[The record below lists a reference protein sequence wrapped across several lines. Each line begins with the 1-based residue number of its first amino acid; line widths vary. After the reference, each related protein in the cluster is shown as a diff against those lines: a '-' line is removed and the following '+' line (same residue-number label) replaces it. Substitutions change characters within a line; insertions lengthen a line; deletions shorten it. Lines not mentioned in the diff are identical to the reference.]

1 MSMDI
6 SDFYQTF
13 FDEADELLADM
24 EQHLLV
30 LQPEA
35 PDAEQLNAIFR
46 AAHSIKG
53 GAGTF
58 GFSVL
63 QETTHLM
70 ENLLDEA
77 RRGEMQLNTDII
89 NLFLETKDIMQE
101 QLDAYKQSQEPDAA
115 SFDYIC
121 QALRQLAL
129 EAKGETPS
137 AVTRL
142 SVVAKSEPQDEQSR
156 NQLPRRII
164 LSRLKA
170 GEVDL
175 LEEELGHLT
184 TLTDVVKGVDSLSA
198 ILPGD
203 IAEDDITAVLCFVI
217 EADQITFETVEVS
230 PKISTPPVLKLAAEQ
245 APTGRVERE
254 KTTRSSESTSI
265 RVAVE
270 KVDQLINLVG
280 ELVIT
285 QSMLAQRSS
294 ELDPVNH
301 GDLITSMGQLQRNAR
316 DLQESVMS
324 IRMMPMEYVFS
335 RYPRLVRDLAGKLGK
350 QVELTLVGSSTELDK
365 SLIERIIDPL
375 THLVRN
381 SLDHGIELP
390 EKRLAAG
397 KNSVGNLIL
406 SAEHQGGNICIEVTD
421 DGAGLNRERI
431 LAKAASQGLTVSE
444 NMSDDEVAM
453 LIFAPGFS
461 TAEQV
466 TDVSGRGVG
475 MDVVK
480 RNIQEMGGHV
490 EIQSKQGTGTTIR
503 ILLPLTLAILDGMS
517 VRVADEVFILPL
529 NAVMES
535 LQPREAI
542 NFMVITKG
550 AGRIAEVGARFV
562 LDGMP
567 GKQMAI
573 DADLNA
579 GLIGEDEAKKRRS
592 EVTQEADF
600 YGSMDGASKFV
611 RGDAIAGI
619 LIMVINVVGGLLV
632 GVLQHGMSMGH
643 AAESY
648 TLLTIGDGLVA
659 QIPALVISTAAGVI
673 VTRVSTD
680 QDVGEQMVNQLF
692 SNPSVMLLSAAVLGL
707 LGLVPGMP
715 NLVFLL
721 FTAGLL
727 GLAWWIRG
735 REQKAPAEPK
745 PVKMA
750 ENNAVVEATWNDV
763 QLEDSLGMEVGYRLS
778 PMVDFQQD
786 GELLGRIRSIR
797 KKFAQE
803 MGFLP
808 PVVHIRDNMDLQPA
822 RYRILMKGVEI
833 GSGDA
838 YPGRWLA
845 INPGTAAGT
854 LPGEATVDPAFGLNA
869 IWIESALKEQAQ
881 IQGYTVVEA
890 STVVATHLNHLIS
903 QHAAELFGRQEAQQL
918 LDRVA
923 QEMPKLTEDL
933 VPGVVTL
940 TTLHKVLQNLL
951 DEKVPIRDMRTI
963 LETLAEHAPI
973 QSDPHE
979 LTAVVRVALG
989 RAITQQWFPGKDEVH
1004 VIGLDTPLERLL
1016 LQALQGGGGLE
1027 PGLADRLLAQTQ
1039 EALSR
1044 QEMVGAPPVLLV
1056 NHALRPLLS
1065 RFLRRSLPQLVVL
1078 SNLELSDNRHIRMT
1092 ATIGGK

>member
-129 EAKGETPS
+129 ESKGETPS

-156 NQLPRRII
+156 SQSPRRII

-184 TLTDVVKGVDSLSA
+184 TLTDVVKGADSLSA

-254 KTTRSSESTSI
+254 KTTRSNESTSI

-535 LQPREAI
+535 LQPREADLHPLAGGERVLEVRGEYLPI
-542 NFMVITKG
+542 VELWKVFNVAGAKTEATQGIVVILQSG
-550 AGRIAEVGARFV
+550 GRRYALLV
-562 LDGMP
+562 D
-567 GKQMAI
+567 Q
-573 DADLNA
+573 
-579 GLIGEDEAKKRRS
+579 LIGQHQVVVKNLESNYRK
-592 EVTQEADF
+592 VP
-600 YGSMDGASKFV
+600 
-611 RGDAIAGI
+611 GI
-619 LIMVINVVGGLLV
+619 
-632 GVLQHGMSMGH
+632 S
-643 AAESY
+643 AA
-648 TLLTIGDGLVA
+648 TILGDGSVA
-659 QIPALVISTAAGVI
+659 LIVDVSALQAINREQRMANTAA
-673 VTRVSTD
+673 
-680 QDVGEQMVNQLF
+680 
-692 SNPSVMLLSAAVLGL
+692 
-707 LGLVPGMP
+707 
-715 NLVFLL
+715 
-721 FTAGLL
+721 
-727 GLAWWIRG
+727 
-735 REQKAPAEPK
+735 
-745 PVKMA
+745 
-750 ENNAVVEATWNDV
+750 
-763 QLEDSLGMEVGYRLS
+763 
-778 PMVDFQQD
+778 
-786 GELLGRIRSIR
+786 
-797 KKFAQE
+797 
-803 MGFLP
+803 
-808 PVVHIRDNMDLQPA
+808 
-822 RYRILMKGVEI
+822 
-833 GSGDA
+833 
-838 YPGRWLA
+838 
-845 INPGTAAGT
+845 
-854 LPGEATVDPAFGLNA
+854 
-869 IWIESALKEQAQ
+869 
-881 IQGYTVVEA
+881 
-890 STVVATHLNHLIS
+890 
-903 QHAAELFGRQEAQQL
+903 
-918 LDRVA
+918 
-923 QEMPKLTEDL
+923 
-933 VPGVVTL
+933 
-940 TTLHKVLQNLL
+940 
-951 DEKVPIRDMRTI
+951 
-963 LETLAEHAPI
+963 
-973 QSDPHE
+973 
-979 LTAVVRVALG
+979 
-989 RAITQQWFPGKDEVH
+989 
-1004 VIGLDTPLERLL
+1004 
-1016 LQALQGGGGLE
+1016 
-1027 PGLADRLLAQTQ
+1027 
-1039 EALSR
+1039 
-1044 QEMVGAPPVLLV
+1044 
-1056 NHALRPLLS
+1056 
-1065 RFLRRSLPQLVVL
+1065 
-1078 SNLELSDNRHIRMT
+1078 
-1092 ATIGGK
+1092 

>member
-129 EAKGETPS
+129 EAQGETPS

-156 NQLPRRII
+156 SQSPRRII

-184 TLTDVVKGVDSLSA
+184 TLTDVVKGADSLSA
-198 ILPGD
+198 ILPDD

-217 EADQITFETVEVS
+217 EADQITFETVDVS
-230 PKISTPPVLKLAAEQ
+230 PKISTPPMLKLAAEQ

-535 LQPREAI
+535 LQPREADLHPLAGGERVLEVRGEYLPI
-542 NFMVITKG
+542 VELWKVFNVAGAKTEATQGIVVILQSG
-550 AGRIAEVGARFV
+550 GRRYALLV
-562 LDGMP
+562 D
-567 GKQMAI
+567 Q
-573 DADLNA
+573 
-579 GLIGEDEAKKRRS
+579 LIGQHQVVVKNLESNYRK
-592 EVTQEADF
+592 VP
-600 YGSMDGASKFV
+600 
-611 RGDAIAGI
+611 GI
-619 LIMVINVVGGLLV
+619 
-632 GVLQHGMSMGH
+632 S
-643 AAESY
+643 AA
-648 TLLTIGDGLVA
+648 TILGDGSVA
-659 QIPALVISTAAGVI
+659 LIVDVSALQAINRKQRMANTAA
-673 VTRVSTD
+673 
-680 QDVGEQMVNQLF
+680 
-692 SNPSVMLLSAAVLGL
+692 
-707 LGLVPGMP
+707 
-715 NLVFLL
+715 
-721 FTAGLL
+721 
-727 GLAWWIRG
+727 
-735 REQKAPAEPK
+735 
-745 PVKMA
+745 
-750 ENNAVVEATWNDV
+750 
-763 QLEDSLGMEVGYRLS
+763 
-778 PMVDFQQD
+778 
-786 GELLGRIRSIR
+786 
-797 KKFAQE
+797 
-803 MGFLP
+803 
-808 PVVHIRDNMDLQPA
+808 
-822 RYRILMKGVEI
+822 
-833 GSGDA
+833 
-838 YPGRWLA
+838 
-845 INPGTAAGT
+845 
-854 LPGEATVDPAFGLNA
+854 
-869 IWIESALKEQAQ
+869 
-881 IQGYTVVEA
+881 
-890 STVVATHLNHLIS
+890 
-903 QHAAELFGRQEAQQL
+903 
-918 LDRVA
+918 
-923 QEMPKLTEDL
+923 
-933 VPGVVTL
+933 
-940 TTLHKVLQNLL
+940 
-951 DEKVPIRDMRTI
+951 
-963 LETLAEHAPI
+963 
-973 QSDPHE
+973 
-979 LTAVVRVALG
+979 
-989 RAITQQWFPGKDEVH
+989 
-1004 VIGLDTPLERLL
+1004 
-1016 LQALQGGGGLE
+1016 
-1027 PGLADRLLAQTQ
+1027 
-1039 EALSR
+1039 
-1044 QEMVGAPPVLLV
+1044 
-1056 NHALRPLLS
+1056 
-1065 RFLRRSLPQLVVL
+1065 
-1078 SNLELSDNRHIRMT
+1078 
-1092 ATIGGK
+1092 

>member
-129 EAKGETPS
+129 EAKDETPS

-156 NQLPRRII
+156 SQSPRRII

-184 TLTDVVKGVDSLSA
+184 TLTDVVKGTDSLSA

-254 KTTRSSESTSI
+254 KTTRSNESTSI

-480 RNIQEMGGHV
+480 RNIQKMGGHV

-535 LQPREAI
+535 LQPREADLHPLAGGERVLEVRGEYLPI
-542 NFMVITKG
+542 VELWKVFNVAGAKTEATQGIVVILQSG
-550 AGRIAEVGARFV
+550 GRRYALLV
-562 LDGMP
+562 D
-567 GKQMAI
+567 Q
-573 DADLNA
+573 
-579 GLIGEDEAKKRRS
+579 LIGQHQVVVKNLESNYRK
-592 EVTQEADF
+592 VP
-600 YGSMDGASKFV
+600 
-611 RGDAIAGI
+611 GI
-619 LIMVINVVGGLLV
+619 
-632 GVLQHGMSMGH
+632 S
-643 AAESY
+643 AA
-648 TLLTIGDGLVA
+648 TILGDGSVA
-659 QIPALVISTAAGVI
+659 LIVDVSALQAINREQRMANTAA
-673 VTRVSTD
+673 
-680 QDVGEQMVNQLF
+680 
-692 SNPSVMLLSAAVLGL
+692 
-707 LGLVPGMP
+707 
-715 NLVFLL
+715 
-721 FTAGLL
+721 
-727 GLAWWIRG
+727 
-735 REQKAPAEPK
+735 
-745 PVKMA
+745 
-750 ENNAVVEATWNDV
+750 
-763 QLEDSLGMEVGYRLS
+763 
-778 PMVDFQQD
+778 
-786 GELLGRIRSIR
+786 
-797 KKFAQE
+797 
-803 MGFLP
+803 
-808 PVVHIRDNMDLQPA
+808 
-822 RYRILMKGVEI
+822 
-833 GSGDA
+833 
-838 YPGRWLA
+838 
-845 INPGTAAGT
+845 
-854 LPGEATVDPAFGLNA
+854 
-869 IWIESALKEQAQ
+869 
-881 IQGYTVVEA
+881 
-890 STVVATHLNHLIS
+890 
-903 QHAAELFGRQEAQQL
+903 
-918 LDRVA
+918 
-923 QEMPKLTEDL
+923 
-933 VPGVVTL
+933 
-940 TTLHKVLQNLL
+940 
-951 DEKVPIRDMRTI
+951 
-963 LETLAEHAPI
+963 
-973 QSDPHE
+973 
-979 LTAVVRVALG
+979 
-989 RAITQQWFPGKDEVH
+989 
-1004 VIGLDTPLERLL
+1004 
-1016 LQALQGGGGLE
+1016 
-1027 PGLADRLLAQTQ
+1027 
-1039 EALSR
+1039 
-1044 QEMVGAPPVLLV
+1044 
-1056 NHALRPLLS
+1056 
-1065 RFLRRSLPQLVVL
+1065 
-1078 SNLELSDNRHIRMT
+1078 
-1092 ATIGGK
+1092 